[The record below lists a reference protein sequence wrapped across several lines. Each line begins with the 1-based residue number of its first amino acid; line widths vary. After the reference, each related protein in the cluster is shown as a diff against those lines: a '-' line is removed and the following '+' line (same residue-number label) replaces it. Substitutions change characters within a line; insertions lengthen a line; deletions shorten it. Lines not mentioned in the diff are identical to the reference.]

1 MSIHT
6 TLYPLEVT
14 KSMTPICHKNTQY
27 RPNITLLMC
36 QKTLSLYTMFS
47 SEIILW
53 HL

>member
-14 KSMTPICHKNTQY
+14 TSMTHSCHN
-27 RPNITLLMC
+27 NIEYKHNMTLLMR
-36 QKTLSLYTMFS
+36 QKALSLYTMFS